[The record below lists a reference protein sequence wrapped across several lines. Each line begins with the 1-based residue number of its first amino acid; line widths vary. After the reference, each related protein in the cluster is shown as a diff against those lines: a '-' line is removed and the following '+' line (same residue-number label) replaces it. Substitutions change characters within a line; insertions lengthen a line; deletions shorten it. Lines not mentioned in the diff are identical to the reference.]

1 MHGSNGYVSPDE
13 IFSEV
18 TMMIGDEPAKEL
30 SYGFY
35 MGSMQK
41 ALSELAFDTY
51 FDQRAW
57 STPITDLTLEMPN
70 GLWNIEQ
77 VFVFNG
83 DDCSASNMANV
94 YQARGFTR
102 YAKGTFKEQRG
113 IMRDPLMEST
123 TYHAGSLLFYN
134 TLSPY
139 IMLSDACAG
148 YQNLMLRYR
157 GMGCVIGE
165 APIIPAYLR
174 QAVTDYCVFTALKV
188 LKARGIAVAAG
199 LLQDVKRDLYAGNGP
214 MDPGSWLAAKRR
226 VQTVDIKAKN
236 DYAKYMSHLSLN
248 LI

>member
-30 SYGFY
+30 SYGFHL
-35 MGSMQK
+35 GSMQK

-51 FDQRAW
+51 FDQRVW
-57 STPITDLTLEMPN
+57 STPITDLTLTMPD

-77 VFVFNG
+77 VFVYNG
-83 DDCSASNMANV
+83 DDCSATNLANV
-94 YQARGFTR
+94 YEARGFTR
-102 YAKGTFKEQRG
+102 YAKATFKEQRG
-113 IMRDPLMEST
+113 IMHDPLMEST
-123 TYHAGSLLFYN
+123 TRHAGSLLFYG
-134 TLSPY
+134 TLNPY
-139 IMLSDACAG
+139 IMLSDACGG
-148 YQNLMLRYR
+148 YGNLLLKYR

-188 LKARGIAVAAG
+188 LKARGIAVAAD
-199 LLQDVKRDLYAGNGP
+199 LLRDVKRDLHAGNGG
-214 MDPGSWLAAKRR
+214 MDPGSWLQAKRR
-226 VQTVDIKAKN
+226 VQAVNIKGKN
-236 DYAKYMSHLSLN
+236 DYQKYMSHLSLN